1 MIDSSESFRVD
12 HGDEQVG
19 KQQQRDDSNDD
30 CFHVV
35 LLQLLAKTHV
45 ERAGDKKCY
54 DGSNKDEIAH
64 KSPDD
69 EANLSGSVN

>member
-1 MIDSSESFRVD
+1 MIDSSESLRAD
-12 HGDEQVG
+12 HGDEQVD
-19 KQQQRDDSNDD
+19 KQQQRDDPNDD

-35 LLQLLAKTHV
+35 LLQLLAKAHV
-45 ERAGDKKCY
+45 QSAEDKKRK
-54 DGSNKDEIAH
+54 DGSNKDEVAH